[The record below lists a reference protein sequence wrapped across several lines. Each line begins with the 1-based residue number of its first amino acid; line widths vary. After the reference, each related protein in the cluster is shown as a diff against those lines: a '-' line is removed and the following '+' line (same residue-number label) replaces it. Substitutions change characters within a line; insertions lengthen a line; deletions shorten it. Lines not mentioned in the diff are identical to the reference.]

1 MKQKLLKL
9 LIIATLFILPTTYIS
24 AATSTYL
31 PFTIQGGSNQTS
43 KFNNYVVKSS
53 DAKWGWYSRSWSET
67 HSTRDTYITIGRIKI
82 PTGTEDYNFNWTLN
96 STLNNDGIVLG
107 GKNTEYFGSEGLEEN
122 KSSHRTSNTNG
133 SAIDWDDKYIIIE
146 SKEIV
151 KSVTLS
157 TKLFEDEAFGLG
169 AATRSAIAGSRRN
182 CFWSVYLTNDINNWG
197 DAYWNSGSTKTVTNA
212 TIDLSA
218 NAGYKPLNKYV
229 VICYSGNYSGCITKL
244 VINENTYLNVATEP
258 GLFTATMGGYE
269 TRDLVVNFG
278 NLDGTA
284 NTSIT
289 HFEFTSDN
297 SVFTYEGESGD
308 NMGLLKIGER
318 RIAIR
323 YSPIEVSRND
333 TAHITIKAGTAAT
346 SLSRTITV
354 IGHSRTAQKILWN
367 QKFSN
372 LDISESDI
380 TLTATSSA
388 GLTPIVYTSN
398 DPSIV
403 TIVDGKLHIV
413 GKGRTTIEAS
423 QAGNGEY
430 APASMTKY
438 VYVSEPGD
446 PCEAY
451 DLYEPSHIT
460 LHTIDAQEYELMG
473 MPADSLYFEACRTV
487 DAITNSGGSNHFCV
501 AYSIDGGA
509 HYHKFADFNDM
520 ARSEVA
526 GYISDW
532 LGGWTQYKLRI
543 PDEKATHI
551 KIYTKTGAT
560 MRHHIRNVIVT
571 QKSYLRPTATTFE
584 MEPRIGSTSYNAT
597 LRIAYSNIIGNVNL
611 SFKTSTD
618 LFTIEHTEIPI
629 SCGDADTVN
638 VNIRMTDIPCTEIN
652 NSIIM
657 SANDGKIRVELPLVA
672 RPLKGFQTILWASAP
687 TGINTSSTLTVS
699 DMGGVVAPRSLQPI
713 YTSDSTDIA
722 DFDTDGNLIIKQPG
736 KVTIRASYPED
747 ECYNAAPD
755 VTKTISIAQ
764 ADLIF
769 DDHDA
774 DKDWFNANN
783 WKPNR
788 NVIPNHL
795 AFATLEADVEID
807 DTKIAYAKRL
817 TLNGNKLYIKADGNL
832 HAETITDANTEAV
845 LIELEEG
852 NMTQAA
858 GALATKSADVK
869 AQVNIFVKGSNVGER
884 PTWQYYGVPF
894 SVRAI
899 PAFYNAW
906 VCEWSEAEGGWSY
919 KKTTDILTPWTGYCI
934 TQPKTTEVYSDDLNG
949 VIQTGNHTYELSY
962 TAGSSYLGNN
972 IMTNSYTAPIDITK
986 LQEEDFVNVEKT
998 IYIYNTGTHAQWE
1011 SHKNDAVSSDALA
1024 GQYLAI
1030 PALEANYAPYDLTV
1044 IPSLQ
1049 AFCLQ
1054 ATGKD
1059 ASFTVDYNRTV
1070 WGSNS
1075 TAKPKRAPR
1084 RSRAEYSED
1093 ENLIIDINGSRFGDA
1108 ISILKRDNCTGDYD
1122 DGHDAFKWDGSS
1134 LAPQLYSTEADNK
1147 IYAVDARET
1156 LEGHYIG
1163 LKPGEDNFYTLTFR
1177 LVDTDDLYYLKDL
1190 TDNNYYPIIEG
1201 MEIEIEATTPMSHR
1215 FQIVSEIEYV
1225 EEQDKHEGVTT
1236 DLCMNNRK
1244 AFLTNSSDEVI
1255 VANVF
1260 DMAGKLVEQQNV
1272 APHATFN
1279 YQLDRLPHGTY
1290 IINLGTQNL
1299 KVIR

>member
-9 LIIATLFILPTTYIS
+9 LIIATLFILPTKLF
-24 AATSTYL
+24 AASPVYL
-31 PFTIQGGSNQTS
+31 PFELTASSATS
-43 KFNNYVVKSS
+43 EATKYNDAIVESS
-53 DAKWGWYSRSWSET
+53 DAHWGWIEEYWSKGNGKGKNYGGDILTFT
-67 HSTRDTYITIGRIKI
+67 HY
-82 PTGTEDYNFNWTLN
+82 
-96 STLNNDGIVLG
+96 DGVVLG
-107 GKNTEYFGSEGLEEN
+107 PKRTTAESSGLFTKTYKQEDSEGIF
-122 KSSHRTSNTNG
+122 HP
-133 SAIDWDDKYIIIE
+133 SAYDWDDKYIIIE
-146 SKEIV
+146 SKEVIG
-151 KSVTLS
+151 SIH
-157 TKLFEDEAFGLG
+157 FEGNVYTS
-169 AATRSAIAGSRRN
+169 AATPQRLKF
-182 CFWSVYLTNDINNWG
+182 FWYVYVTNDINNWG
-197 DAYWNSGSTKTVTNA
+197 DEVWNSGSNKSVNR
-212 TIDLSA
+212 TINLTTHP
-218 NAGYKPLNKYV
+218 NYETLRNNRYI
-229 VICYSGNYSGCITKL
+229 VICYRGNFSAYISKL
-244 VINENTYLNVATEP
+244 IINENTYLN
-258 GLFTATMGGYE
+258 
-269 TRDLVVNFG
+269 LVESALPDEYSVYIGEYQSQDIVLDFC
-278 NLDGTA
+278 NLDGIN
-284 NTSIT
+284 NTDISNLT
-289 HFEFTSDN
+289 VTSSN
-297 SVFTYEGESGD
+297 PSVFSCIEQTGD
-308 NMGLLKIGER
+308 AIGLGKIGTR
-318 RIAIR
+318 NVSIR
-323 YSPIEVSRND
+323 FNPTDDIPQTYYA
-333 TAHITIKAGTAAT
+333 TITIKGGTSAS
-346 SLSRTITV
+346 SLYRTV
-354 IGHSRTAQKILWN
+354 NVVGHSYRQQKLIWN
-367 QKFSN
+367 QNFSR
-372 LDISESDI
+372 LDISDADI
-380 TLTATSSA
+380 PLTAYSSV
-388 GLTPIVYTSN
+388 GLTPVNYSSA
-398 DPSIV
+398 DPSVV

-413 GKGRTTIEAS
+413 GKGRTILTAS
-423 QAGNGEY
+423 QAGDGTYN
-430 APASMTKY
+430 PVSASKY
-438 VYVSEPGD
+438 VYVSAPGD

-451 DLYEPSHIT
+451 DLYEPAHVI
-460 LHTIDAQEYELMG
+460 LHTIDEQVYELFG
-473 MPADSLYFEACRTV
+473 LPADKLTFDACRTL
-487 DAITNSGGSNHFCV
+487 DAITSSAVTGAKYFKV
-501 AYSIDGGA
+501 AESYDNGKTWHELASFD
-509 HYHKFADFNDM
+509 DM
-520 ARSEVA
+520 PRSETT
-526 GYISDW
+526 YIIWGDKWKNYTVQLS
-532 LGGWTQYKLRI
+532 
-543 PDEKATHI
+543 ENATHI
-551 KIYTKTGAT
+551 KIYTVTGAT

-571 QKSYLRPTATTFE
+571 QKSYIRPQTSPITISPE
-584 MEPRIGSTSYNAT
+584 MGSTSSSTT
-597 LRIAYSNIIGNVNL
+597 LRVAYSSLFGNLDVSL
-611 SFKTSTD
+611 KTPTD
-618 LFTIEHTEIPI
+618 LFTLDHTEIPI
-629 SCGDADTVN
+629 PCGDVDTTN
-638 VNIRMTDIPCTEIN
+638 VVLTIHNVPCVSELR
-652 NSIIM
+652 NSIILK
-657 SANDGKIRVELPLVA
+657 NGDLRVEVPIIATPQKSV
-672 RPLKGFQTILWASAP
+672 QIINWTSVP
-687 TGINTSSTLTVS
+687 TGVTTSSELTVS
-699 DMGGVVAPRSLQPI
+699 DMGAMVAPRAI
-713 YTSDSTDIA
+713 NADYTSDNPEIA
-722 DFDTDGNLIIKQPG
+722 DFDAYGNLIIKQPG
-736 KVTIRASYPED
+736 DVTIRASQAGN
-747 ECYNAAPD
+747 ECFRAAEE

-764 ADLIF
+764 AHLIF
-769 DDHDA
+769 DDKDA

-817 TLNGNKLYIKADGNL
+817 TLDGNKLYIKADGNL

-852 NMTQAA
+852 NMTKAA
-858 GALATKSADVK
+858 GALATKSADVN

-919 KKTTDILTPWTGYCI
+919 KKTSDILTPWTGYCI

-962 TAGSSYLGNN
+962 TVGSSYLGNN

-986 LQEEDFVNVEKT
+986 LEEEDFVNVEKT

-1030 PALEANYAPYDLTV
+1030 PALEADYAPYDLTV

-1054 ATGKD
+1054 ATAKD

-1108 ISILKRDNCTGDYD
+1108 ISILKRDNCTGNYD
-1122 DGHDAFKWDGSS
+1122 DGHDAFKWDGNS

-1177 LVDTDDLYYLKDL
+1177 LVETDDLYYLKDL

-1215 FQIVSEIEYV
+1215 FQIVNEIEYV

-1236 DLCMNNRK
+1236 DLCMNNRT

-1260 DMAGKLVEQQNV
+1260 DMAGKLVEQQSV

>member
-31 PFTIQGGSNQTS
+31 PFAIQGGSDQTT
-43 KFNNYVVKSS
+43 KFNDYVVKSNN
-53 DAKWGWYSRSWSET
+53 AHWGYTEEYWSKGNGTNTYWTSEYGGT
-67 HSTRDTYITIGRIKI
+67 KKTR
-82 PTGTEDYNFNWTLN
+82 LN
-96 STLNNDGIVLG
+96 HDGIVLG
-107 GKNTEYFGSEGLEEN
+107 DKQITAT
-122 KSSHRTSNTNG
+122 SSSGGHTKYTKWTYYSTSDDNG
-133 SAIDWDDKYIIIE
+133 DELSWDDKYIIIE
-146 SKEIV
+146 SKECI
-151 KSVTLS
+151 KTVTLQ
-157 TKLFEDEAFGLG
+157 TDVY
-169 AATRSAIAGSRRN
+169 TSAVTTN
-182 CFWSVYLTNDINNWG
+182 KFFWGIYLTNDVDNWG
-197 DAYWNSGSTKTVTNA
+197 DVLWDGGKSWNLTESNRDKKYKINE

-218 NAGYKPLNKYV
+218 KPNYNANNKYL
-229 VICYSGNYSGCITKL
+229 VICYAGNFSGVIQKL

-269 TRDLVVNFG
+269 TRDLVVSFG

-403 TIVDGKLHIV
+403 KIVDGKLHIV

-473 MPADSLYFEACRTV
+473 MPADSLYFEACRTI
-487 DAITNSGGSNHFCV
+487 DAITRSAGRNHFRV
-501 AYSIDGGA
+501 AYSVDGGA
-509 HYHKFADFNDM
+509 HYHDFADFNDM
-520 ARSEVA
+520 ARSE
-526 GYISDW
+526 G
-532 LGGWTQYKLRI
+532 LGIIGSWTKYKLRI

-551 KIYTKTGAT
+551 KIYTETGAT

-571 QKSYLRPTATTFE
+571 QKSYLRPTATHFE

-597 LRIAYSNIIGNVNL
+597 LRIAYSNIIGNIDL
-611 SFKTSTD
+611 ALKTSSSIISID
-618 LFTIEHTEIPI
+618 HTEIPI

-638 VNIRMTDIPCTEIN
+638 VNIRMTDIPCTEIH

-657 SANDGKIRVELPLVA
+657 SANGGKVRVELPLIV
-672 RPLKGFQTILWASAP
+672 RPLKGFQTILWTSAP
-687 TGINTSSTLTVS
+687 TDVNTSSELNVS
-699 DMGGVVAPRSLQPI
+699 DMGGIVAPRSLQPI
-713 YTSDSTDIA
+713 YTSDNPDIA
-722 DFDTDGNLIIKQPG
+722 DFDIDGNLIIKQPG
-736 KVTIRASYPED
+736 DVTIRASYPED
-747 ECYNAAPD
+747 DCYNAAPD

-764 ADLIF
+764 AHLIF
-769 DDHDA
+769 DDKDA

-817 TLNGNKLYIKADGNL
+817 TLDSHHLTIKADGNL
-832 HAETITDANTEAV
+832 HAETIIGAVEVNPALIYLEAGDATHS
-845 LIELEEG
+845 
-852 NMTQAA
+852 A
-858 GALATKSADVK
+858 GALATKSTDVN
-869 AQVNIFVKGSNVGER
+869 ARVDVFVEGTNKGSET
-884 PTWQYYGVPF
+884 TWQYFGVPYT
-894 SVRAI
+894 VRAT
-899 PAFYNAW
+899 PSFYGAW
-906 VCEWSEAEGGWSY
+906 VCEWSEKIGNWSY
-919 KKTTDILTPWTGYCI
+919 KNTNDYLDPWVGYCI
-934 TQPKTTEVYSDDLNG
+934 TQDDALTRTYSYEPHG
-949 VIQTGNHTYELSY
+949 VLQTGNHTYTL
-962 TAGSSYLGNN
+962 TKTKDSSYEGNN
-972 IMTNSYTAPIDITK
+972 IVTNSYTAPIDITK
-986 LQEEDFVNVEKT
+986 LTDADFDNAEKT
-998 IYIYNTGTHAQWE
+998 IYIYNTGSYTQWD
-1011 SHKNDAVSSDALA
+1011 KYYKDGAVSRDALA

-1030 PALEANYAPYDLTV
+1030 PALEAEYAPYDITV
-1044 IPSLQ
+1044 IPPMQ

-1054 ATGKD
+1054 AKADNAT
-1059 ASFTVDYNRTV
+1059 FTVNYDRAI
-1070 WGSNS
+1070 WGSTS
-1075 TAKPKRAPR
+1075 SSKPKRINR
-1084 RSRAEYSED
+1084 RNMPSIEEN
-1093 ENLIIDINGSRFGDA
+1093 ENLIIDIQGSHYADA
-1108 ISILKRDNCTGDYD
+1108 ISVLKRSNCTSEYD
-1122 DGHDAFKWDGSS
+1122 DGHDAHKWEGSKQ
-1134 LAPQLYSTEADNK
+1134 APQLYSIEDDDK

-1163 LKPGEDNFYTLTFR
+1163 LRPGEDNYYTLTFR
-1177 LVDTDDLYYLKDL
+1177 LVDTDDFYYLKDL
-1190 TDNNYYPIIEG
+1190 SDNSYYPIIEG
-1201 MEIEIEATTPMSHR
+1201 MSVDIAAETTMSRR
-1215 FQIVSEIEYV
+1215 FQIVSEIEY
-1225 EEQDKHEGVTT
+1225 EDAINDQPHGVTT
-1236 DLCMNNRK
+1236 DICMNNAT
-1244 AFLTNSSDEVI
+1244 AFMTNSTDNI
-1255 VANVF
+1255 VTANIY
-1260 DMAGKLVEQQNV
+1260 DMTGKLIGRQDV
-1272 APHATFN
+1272 APHTTFN
-1279 YQLDRLPHGTY
+1279 YQFDQLPRGTY

-1299 KVIR
+1299 KIVR